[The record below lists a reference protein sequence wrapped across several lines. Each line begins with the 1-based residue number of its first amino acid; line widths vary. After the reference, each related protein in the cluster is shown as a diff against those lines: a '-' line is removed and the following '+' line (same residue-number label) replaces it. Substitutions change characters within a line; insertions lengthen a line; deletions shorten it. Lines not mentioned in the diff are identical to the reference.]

1 MVRLIAPIL
10 SYTAEEIWQSSERLN
25 NQEESIFLSNY
36 DRSEI
41 NEESIITKSDWNRIF
56 EIKNDVN
63 QSIEEMRN
71 ENQLKG
77 SLDAN
82 VYIEANKNDIK
93 ILEKLGAELH
103 FLFIC
108 SETNLI
114 ESNNF
119 KITVKSSDNQKCT
132 RCWHRQESV
141 GTSKKHPDLCNRCIE
156 NVDDEGE
163 KEVLYKLS
171 YPVLIILL
179 VVLDLF
185 SKDYAANNFLFAQ
198 SYTTFIPFI
207 DFLLIY
213 NSGIAFGIFDGYG
226 NLASNLL
233 LVITIFIL
241 IYLIRL
247 LVKEKVPI
255 AQFALSLITAGALGN
270 IIDRFIDGKV
280 TDFLHLELGSFS
292 FFIFNLADAFIT
304 IGAILIIYFELIY
317 KAKQ

>member
-1 MVRLIAPIL
+1 
-10 SYTAEEIWQSSERLN
+10 
-25 NQEESIFLSNY
+25 
-36 DRSEI
+36 
-41 NEESIITKSDWNRIF
+41 
-56 EIKNDVN
+56 
-63 QSIEEMRN
+63 MRA
-71 ENQLKG
+71 K
-77 SLDAN
+77 
-82 VYIEANKNDIK
+82 
-93 ILEKLGAELH
+93 
-103 FLFIC
+103 
-108 SETNLI
+108 
-114 ESNNF
+114 
-119 KITVKSSDNQKCT
+119 
-132 RCWHRQESV
+132 
-141 GTSKKHPDLCNRCIE
+141 
-156 NVDDEGE
+156 

-255 AQFALSLITAGALGN
+255 AKFALSLITAGALGN

-304 IGAILIIYFELIY
+304 LGAILIIYFELIY

>member
-1 MVRLIAPIL
+1 M
-10 SYTAEEIWQSSERLN
+10 
-25 NQEESIFLSNY
+25 
-36 DRSEI
+36 
-41 NEESIITKSDWNRIF
+41 
-56 EIKNDVN
+56 
-63 QSIEEMRN
+63 MR
-71 ENQLKG
+71 
-77 SLDAN
+77 
-82 VYIEANKNDIK
+82 
-93 ILEKLGAELH
+93 
-103 FLFIC
+103 
-108 SETNLI
+108 
-114 ESNNF
+114 
-119 KITVKSSDNQKCT
+119 VK
-132 RCWHRQESV
+132 
-141 GTSKKHPDLCNRCIE
+141 
-156 NVDDEGE
+156 
-163 KEVLYKLS
+163 KEVLYKLI

-198 SYTTFIPFI
+198 SYSTFIPFI

-247 LVKEKVPI
+247 LVKEKVQI
-255 AQFALSLITAGALGN
+255 AKFALSLITAGALGN

-280 TDFLHLELGSFS
+280 TDFLHLEFGSFS

-304 IGAILIIYFELIY
+304 LGAILIIYFELIY

>member
-1 MVRLIAPIL
+1 M
-10 SYTAEEIWQSSERLN
+10 
-25 NQEESIFLSNY
+25 
-36 DRSEI
+36 
-41 NEESIITKSDWNRIF
+41 
-56 EIKNDVN
+56 
-63 QSIEEMRN
+63 MRA
-71 ENQLKG
+71 K
-77 SLDAN
+77 
-82 VYIEANKNDIK
+82 
-93 ILEKLGAELH
+93 
-103 FLFIC
+103 
-108 SETNLI
+108 
-114 ESNNF
+114 
-119 KITVKSSDNQKCT
+119 
-132 RCWHRQESV
+132 
-141 GTSKKHPDLCNRCIE
+141 
-156 NVDDEGE
+156 

-247 LVKEKVPI
+247 LLKEKVQI
-255 AQFALSLITAGALGN
+255 AKFALSLITAGALGN

-280 TDFLHLELGSFS
+280 TDFLHLEFGSFS

-304 IGAILIIYFELIY
+304 LGAILIIYFELIY

>member
-1 MVRLIAPIL
+1 
-10 SYTAEEIWQSSERLN
+10 
-25 NQEESIFLSNY
+25 
-36 DRSEI
+36 
-41 NEESIITKSDWNRIF
+41 
-56 EIKNDVN
+56 
-63 QSIEEMRN
+63 MRA
-71 ENQLKG
+71 K
-77 SLDAN
+77 
-82 VYIEANKNDIK
+82 
-93 ILEKLGAELH
+93 
-103 FLFIC
+103 
-108 SETNLI
+108 
-114 ESNNF
+114 
-119 KITVKSSDNQKCT
+119 
-132 RCWHRQESV
+132 
-141 GTSKKHPDLCNRCIE
+141 
-156 NVDDEGE
+156 

-171 YPVLIILL
+171 YPVLIFLL

-198 SYTTFIPFI
+198 SYSTFIPFI

-247 LVKEKVPI
+247 LVKEKVQI
-255 AQFALSLITAGALGN
+255 AKLALSLITAGALGN

-280 TDFLHLELGSFS
+280 TDFLHLEFGSLS

-304 IGAILIIYFELIY
+304 LGAILIIYFELIY

>member
-1 MVRLIAPIL
+1 
-10 SYTAEEIWQSSERLN
+10 
-25 NQEESIFLSNY
+25 
-36 DRSEI
+36 
-41 NEESIITKSDWNRIF
+41 
-56 EIKNDVN
+56 
-63 QSIEEMRN
+63 MR
-71 ENQLKG
+71 
-77 SLDAN
+77 
-82 VYIEANKNDIK
+82 
-93 ILEKLGAELH
+93 
-103 FLFIC
+103 
-108 SETNLI
+108 
-114 ESNNF
+114 
-119 KITVKSSDNQKCT
+119 VK
-132 RCWHRQESV
+132 
-141 GTSKKHPDLCNRCIE
+141 
-156 NVDDEGE
+156 
-163 KEVLYKLS
+163 KEVLYKLI

-198 SYTTFIPFI
+198 SYSTFIPFI

-247 LVKEKVPI
+247 LVKERVHI
-255 AQFALSLITAGALGN
+255 AKFALSLITAGALGN

-280 TDFLHLELGSFS
+280 TDFLHLEFGSFS

-304 IGAILIIYFELIY
+304 LGAILIIYFELIY

>member
-1 MVRLIAPIL
+1 
-10 SYTAEEIWQSSERLN
+10 
-25 NQEESIFLSNY
+25 
-36 DRSEI
+36 
-41 NEESIITKSDWNRIF
+41 
-56 EIKNDVN
+56 
-63 QSIEEMRN
+63 MR
-71 ENQLKG
+71 
-77 SLDAN
+77 
-82 VYIEANKNDIK
+82 
-93 ILEKLGAELH
+93 
-103 FLFIC
+103 
-108 SETNLI
+108 
-114 ESNNF
+114 
-119 KITVKSSDNQKCT
+119 VK
-132 RCWHRQESV
+132 
-141 GTSKKHPDLCNRCIE
+141 
-156 NVDDEGE
+156 
-163 KEVLYKLS
+163 KEVLYKLI

-247 LVKEKVPI
+247 LVKEKVKI
-255 AQFALSLITAGALGN
+255 AKFALSLITAGALGN

-280 TDFLHLELGSFS
+280 TDFLHLEFGSFS

-304 IGAILIIYFELIY
+304 LGAILIIYFELIY

>member
-1 MVRLIAPIL
+1 MVR
-10 SYTAEEIWQSSERLN
+10 
-25 NQEESIFLSNY
+25 
-36 DRSEI
+36 
-41 NEESIITKSDWNRIF
+41 
-56 EIKNDVN
+56 
-63 QSIEEMRN
+63 
-71 ENQLKG
+71 
-77 SLDAN
+77 
-82 VYIEANKNDIK
+82 
-93 ILEKLGAELH
+93 
-103 FLFIC
+103 
-108 SETNLI
+108 
-114 ESNNF
+114 
-119 KITVKSSDNQKCT
+119 VK
-132 RCWHRQESV
+132 
-141 GTSKKHPDLCNRCIE
+141 
-156 NVDDEGE
+156 

-198 SYTTFIPFI
+198 SYSTFIPFI

-247 LVKEKVPI
+247 LVKEKVQI
-255 AQFALSLITAGALGN
+255 AKFALSLITAGALGN

-280 TDFLHLELGSFS
+280 TDFLHLEFGSFS

-304 IGAILIIYFELIY
+304 LGAILIIYFELIY

>member
-1 MVRLIAPIL
+1 MMKA
-10 SYTAEEIWQSSERLN
+10 
-25 NQEESIFLSNY
+25 
-36 DRSEI
+36 
-41 NEESIITKSDWNRIF
+41 K
-56 EIKNDVN
+56 
-63 QSIEEMRN
+63 
-71 ENQLKG
+71 
-77 SLDAN
+77 
-82 VYIEANKNDIK
+82 
-93 ILEKLGAELH
+93 
-103 FLFIC
+103 
-108 SETNLI
+108 
-114 ESNNF
+114 
-119 KITVKSSDNQKCT
+119 
-132 RCWHRQESV
+132 
-141 GTSKKHPDLCNRCIE
+141 
-156 NVDDEGE
+156 

-198 SYTTFIPFI
+198 SYSTFIPFI

-247 LVKEKVPI
+247 LVKEKVQI
-255 AQFALSLITAGALGN
+255 AKFALSLITAGALGN

-280 TDFLHLELGSFS
+280 TDFLHLEFGSFS

-304 IGAILIIYFELIY
+304 LGAILIIYFELIY

>member
-1 MVRLIAPIL
+1 MRL
-10 SYTAEEIWQSSERLN
+10 
-25 NQEESIFLSNY
+25 
-36 DRSEI
+36 
-41 NEESIITKSDWNRIF
+41 K
-56 EIKNDVN
+56 
-63 QSIEEMRN
+63 
-71 ENQLKG
+71 
-77 SLDAN
+77 
-82 VYIEANKNDIK
+82 
-93 ILEKLGAELH
+93 
-103 FLFIC
+103 
-108 SETNLI
+108 
-114 ESNNF
+114 
-119 KITVKSSDNQKCT
+119 
-132 RCWHRQESV
+132 
-141 GTSKKHPDLCNRCIE
+141 
-156 NVDDEGE
+156 
-163 KEVLYKLS
+163 KEVLYKLI

-198 SYTTFIPFI
+198 SYSTFIPFI

-247 LVKEKVPI
+247 LVKEKVQI
-255 AQFALSLITAGALGN
+255 AKFALSLITAGALGN

-280 TDFLHLELGSFS
+280 TDFLHLEFGSFS

-304 IGAILIIYFELIY
+304 LGAILIIYFELIY

>member
-1 MVRLIAPIL
+1 MVR
-10 SYTAEEIWQSSERLN
+10 
-25 NQEESIFLSNY
+25 
-36 DRSEI
+36 
-41 NEESIITKSDWNRIF
+41 
-56 EIKNDVN
+56 
-63 QSIEEMRN
+63 
-71 ENQLKG
+71 
-77 SLDAN
+77 
-82 VYIEANKNDIK
+82 
-93 ILEKLGAELH
+93 
-103 FLFIC
+103 
-108 SETNLI
+108 
-114 ESNNF
+114 
-119 KITVKSSDNQKCT
+119 VK
-132 RCWHRQESV
+132 
-141 GTSKKHPDLCNRCIE
+141 
-156 NVDDEGE
+156 

-171 YPVLIILL
+171 YPVLIFLL

-198 SYTTFIPFI
+198 SYSTFIPFI

-247 LVKEKVPI
+247 LVKEKVQI
-255 AQFALSLITAGALGN
+255 AKLALSLITAGALGN

-280 TDFLHLELGSFS
+280 TDFLHLEFGSFS

-304 IGAILIIYFELIY
+304 LGAILIIYFELIY

>member
-1 MVRLIAPIL
+1 MVRV
-10 SYTAEEIWQSSERLN
+10 
-25 NQEESIFLSNY
+25 
-36 DRSEI
+36 
-41 NEESIITKSDWNRIF
+41 K
-56 EIKNDVN
+56 K
-63 QSIEEMRN
+63 
-71 ENQLKG
+71 
-77 SLDAN
+77 
-82 VYIEANKNDIK
+82 EA
-93 ILEKLGAELH
+93 
-103 FLFIC
+103 
-108 SETNLI
+108 
-114 ESNNF
+114 
-119 KITVKSSDNQKCT
+119 
-132 RCWHRQESV
+132 
-141 GTSKKHPDLCNRCIE
+141 
-156 NVDDEGE
+156 
-163 KEVLYKLS
+163 LYKLS

-198 SYTTFIPFI
+198 SYSTFIPFI

-247 LVKEKVPI
+247 LVKEKVQI
-255 AQFALSLITAGALGN
+255 AKFALSLITAGALGN

-280 TDFLHLELGSFS
+280 TDFLHLEFGSLS

-304 IGAILIIYFELIY
+304 LGAILIIYFELIY

>member
-1 MVRLIAPIL
+1 M
-10 SYTAEEIWQSSERLN
+10 
-25 NQEESIFLSNY
+25 
-36 DRSEI
+36 
-41 NEESIITKSDWNRIF
+41 
-56 EIKNDVN
+56 
-63 QSIEEMRN
+63 MR
-71 ENQLKG
+71 
-77 SLDAN
+77 
-82 VYIEANKNDIK
+82 
-93 ILEKLGAELH
+93 
-103 FLFIC
+103 
-108 SETNLI
+108 
-114 ESNNF
+114 
-119 KITVKSSDNQKCT
+119 VK
-132 RCWHRQESV
+132 
-141 GTSKKHPDLCNRCIE
+141 
-156 NVDDEGE
+156 

-233 LVITIFIL
+233 LVITILIL

-247 LVKEKVPI
+247 LVKEKVQI
-255 AQFALSLITAGALGN
+255 AKFALSLITAGALGN

-280 TDFLHLELGSFS
+280 TDFLHLEFGSFS

-304 IGAILIIYFELIY
+304 LGAILIIYFELIY

>member
-1 MVRLIAPIL
+1 MVR
-10 SYTAEEIWQSSERLN
+10 
-25 NQEESIFLSNY
+25 
-36 DRSEI
+36 
-41 NEESIITKSDWNRIF
+41 
-56 EIKNDVN
+56 
-63 QSIEEMRN
+63 
-71 ENQLKG
+71 
-77 SLDAN
+77 
-82 VYIEANKNDIK
+82 
-93 ILEKLGAELH
+93 
-103 FLFIC
+103 
-108 SETNLI
+108 
-114 ESNNF
+114 
-119 KITVKSSDNQKCT
+119 VK
-132 RCWHRQESV
+132 
-141 GTSKKHPDLCNRCIE
+141 
-156 NVDDEGE
+156 

-171 YPVLIILL
+171 YPALIILL

-247 LVKEKVPI
+247 LVKEKVQI
-255 AQFALSLITAGALGN
+255 AKFALSLITAGALGN

-280 TDFLHLELGSFS
+280 TDFLHLEFGSFS

-304 IGAILIIYFELIY
+304 LGAILIIYFELIY

>member
-1 MVRLIAPIL
+1 
-10 SYTAEEIWQSSERLN
+10 
-25 NQEESIFLSNY
+25 
-36 DRSEI
+36 
-41 NEESIITKSDWNRIF
+41 
-56 EIKNDVN
+56 
-63 QSIEEMRN
+63 MRA
-71 ENQLKG
+71 K
-77 SLDAN
+77 
-82 VYIEANKNDIK
+82 
-93 ILEKLGAELH
+93 
-103 FLFIC
+103 
-108 SETNLI
+108 
-114 ESNNF
+114 
-119 KITVKSSDNQKCT
+119 
-132 RCWHRQESV
+132 
-141 GTSKKHPDLCNRCIE
+141 
-156 NVDDEGE
+156 

-241 IYLIRL
+241 IYLLRL
-247 LVKEKVPI
+247 LVKEKVQI
-255 AQFALSLITAGALGN
+255 AKFALSLITAGALGN

-280 TDFLHLELGSFS
+280 TDFLHLEFGSFS

-304 IGAILIIYFELIY
+304 LGAILIIYFELIY

>member
-1 MVRLIAPIL
+1 
-10 SYTAEEIWQSSERLN
+10 
-25 NQEESIFLSNY
+25 
-36 DRSEI
+36 
-41 NEESIITKSDWNRIF
+41 
-56 EIKNDVN
+56 
-63 QSIEEMRN
+63 MRA
-71 ENQLKG
+71 K
-77 SLDAN
+77 
-82 VYIEANKNDIK
+82 
-93 ILEKLGAELH
+93 
-103 FLFIC
+103 
-108 SETNLI
+108 
-114 ESNNF
+114 
-119 KITVKSSDNQKCT
+119 
-132 RCWHRQESV
+132 
-141 GTSKKHPDLCNRCIE
+141 
-156 NVDDEGE
+156 
-163 KEVLYKLS
+163 KEVLYKLI

-255 AQFALSLITAGALGN
+255 AKFALSLITAGALGN

-304 IGAILIIYFELIY
+304 LGAILIIYFELIY

>member
-1 MVRLIAPIL
+1 
-10 SYTAEEIWQSSERLN
+10 
-25 NQEESIFLSNY
+25 
-36 DRSEI
+36 
-41 NEESIITKSDWNRIF
+41 
-56 EIKNDVN
+56 
-63 QSIEEMRN
+63 MR
-71 ENQLKG
+71 
-77 SLDAN
+77 
-82 VYIEANKNDIK
+82 
-93 ILEKLGAELH
+93 
-103 FLFIC
+103 
-108 SETNLI
+108 
-114 ESNNF
+114 
-119 KITVKSSDNQKCT
+119 VK
-132 RCWHRQESV
+132 
-141 GTSKKHPDLCNRCIE
+141 
-156 NVDDEGE
+156 
-163 KEVLYKLS
+163 KEVLYKLI

-247 LVKEKVPI
+247 LVKEKVQI
-255 AQFALSLITAGALGN
+255 AKFALSLITAGALGN

-280 TDFLHLELGSFS
+280 TDFLHLEFGSLS

-304 IGAILIIYFELIY
+304 LGAILIIYFELIY

>member
-1 MVRLIAPIL
+1 M
-10 SYTAEEIWQSSERLN
+10 
-25 NQEESIFLSNY
+25 
-36 DRSEI
+36 
-41 NEESIITKSDWNRIF
+41 
-56 EIKNDVN
+56 
-63 QSIEEMRN
+63 MRA
-71 ENQLKG
+71 K
-77 SLDAN
+77 
-82 VYIEANKNDIK
+82 
-93 ILEKLGAELH
+93 
-103 FLFIC
+103 
-108 SETNLI
+108 
-114 ESNNF
+114 
-119 KITVKSSDNQKCT
+119 
-132 RCWHRQESV
+132 
-141 GTSKKHPDLCNRCIE
+141 
-156 NVDDEGE
+156 

-185 SKDYAANNFLFAQ
+185 SKDYAANNFVFAQ

-247 LVKEKVPI
+247 LVKEKVQI
-255 AQFALSLITAGALGN
+255 AKFALSLITAGALGN

-280 TDFLHLELGSFS
+280 TDFLHLEFGSFS

-304 IGAILIIYFELIY
+304 LGAILIIYFELIY

>member
-1 MVRLIAPIL
+1 
-10 SYTAEEIWQSSERLN
+10 
-25 NQEESIFLSNY
+25 
-36 DRSEI
+36 
-41 NEESIITKSDWNRIF
+41 
-56 EIKNDVN
+56 
-63 QSIEEMRN
+63 MR
-71 ENQLKG
+71 
-77 SLDAN
+77 
-82 VYIEANKNDIK
+82 
-93 ILEKLGAELH
+93 
-103 FLFIC
+103 
-108 SETNLI
+108 
-114 ESNNF
+114 
-119 KITVKSSDNQKCT
+119 VK
-132 RCWHRQESV
+132 
-141 GTSKKHPDLCNRCIE
+141 
-156 NVDDEGE
+156 
-163 KEVLYKLS
+163 KEVLYKLI

-198 SYTTFIPFI
+198 SYSTFIPFI

-255 AQFALSLITAGALGN
+255 AKFALSLITAGALGN

-304 IGAILIIYFELIY
+304 LGAILIIYFELIY

>member
-1 MVRLIAPIL
+1 
-10 SYTAEEIWQSSERLN
+10 
-25 NQEESIFLSNY
+25 
-36 DRSEI
+36 
-41 NEESIITKSDWNRIF
+41 
-56 EIKNDVN
+56 
-63 QSIEEMRN
+63 MR
-71 ENQLKG
+71 
-77 SLDAN
+77 
-82 VYIEANKNDIK
+82 
-93 ILEKLGAELH
+93 
-103 FLFIC
+103 
-108 SETNLI
+108 
-114 ESNNF
+114 
-119 KITVKSSDNQKCT
+119 VK
-132 RCWHRQESV
+132 
-141 GTSKKHPDLCNRCIE
+141 
-156 NVDDEGE
+156 

-198 SYTTFIPFI
+198 SYSTFIPFI

-247 LVKEKVPI
+247 LVKEKVQI
-255 AQFALSLITAGALGN
+255 AKFALSLITAGALGN

-280 TDFLHLELGSFS
+280 TDFLHLEFGSLS

-304 IGAILIIYFELIY
+304 LGAILIIYFELIY

>member
-1 MVRLIAPIL
+1 
-10 SYTAEEIWQSSERLN
+10 
-25 NQEESIFLSNY
+25 
-36 DRSEI
+36 
-41 NEESIITKSDWNRIF
+41 
-56 EIKNDVN
+56 
-63 QSIEEMRN
+63 MRV
-71 ENQLKG
+71 KK
-77 SLDAN
+77 
-82 VYIEANKNDIK
+82 EA
-93 ILEKLGAELH
+93 
-103 FLFIC
+103 
-108 SETNLI
+108 
-114 ESNNF
+114 
-119 KITVKSSDNQKCT
+119 
-132 RCWHRQESV
+132 
-141 GTSKKHPDLCNRCIE
+141 
-156 NVDDEGE
+156 
-163 KEVLYKLS
+163 LYKLS

-255 AQFALSLITAGALGN
+255 AKFALSLITAGALGN

-304 IGAILIIYFELIY
+304 LGAILIIYFELIY